1 MSTRVFIG
9 LGSNLGDRLS
19 YLNKAIE
26 SLPPEVKPRKM
37 SRIYQTPP
45 WGYTDQPDFLN
56 QVVEAETELAPE
68 ALLQRLKEIE
78 KELGRIER
86 FRYGPRCIDLDILFY
101 GDMIYKSET
110 LVIPHPALTE
120 RAFVLVPLN
129 EIAPDLTHPVTGIK
143 ISVLLEKLD
152 DKGIVLF
159 EKEK

>member
-9 LGSNLGDRLS
+9 LGSNLGDRSS

-26 SLPPEVKPRKM
+26 SLPPEVKPLKM
-37 SRIYQTPP
+37 SRVYQTPP

-56 QVVEAETELAPE
+56 QVVEAQTDLKPE
-68 ALLQRLKEIE
+68 ALLLRLKGIE

-101 GDMIYKSET
+101 GDLIYRSET
-110 LVIPHPALTE
+110 LIIPHPDLVK

-129 EIAPDLTHPVTGIK
+129 EIAPDLVHPESGIK
-143 ISVLLEKLD
+143 ISALLEKLD
-152 DKGIVLF
+152 CEGIVLF
-159 EKEK
+159 EKDE